1 MKTSIYLLILIPH
14 KQASFTSQIR
24 TKNKLLQQTVP
35 PVIKS
40 HENELPSIHLMRN
53 YMFYNNLTLYMLAS
67 GYVL

>member
-1 MKTSIYLLILIPH
+1 MKTSIYLFILIPH
-14 KQASFTSQIR
+14 KQASFTGQIR
-24 TKNKLLQQTVP
+24 TKNKSLQRTVLP
-35 PVIKS
+35 EIKS